1 MVFWIIV
8 IICLLTLGATLFFI
22 FDPAKKEW
30 EKIDHIADRL
40 SDAYWDL
47 AGHKGFED
55 PEVKELKAQ
64 REEARKAREDFK
76 KTRKY
81 HRVRNSEEIIEVLG
95 TITITLAVIIL
106 IIGVIL
112 GFVYMFAEQKR
123 AEAQAEVDA
132 KGAMQ
137 AVLNAIHSDQLA
149 RDKAVDDAKIE
160 TEQRLAEIEAAKQ
173 KAYAETVEKIMKSIQ
188 PELVAAMNAKAN
200 AELTSGLGNAIAP
213 YAIAQGESVS
223 QAVTRLLKGT
233 TLEETIKNIG
243 AFKTE

>member
-8 IICLLTLGATLFFI
+8 IIGLLTLGATLFFI

-112 GFVYMFAEQKR
+112 GFVYMFAEAER
-123 AEAQAEVDA
+123 AELLVEREVLQWEIDQGLYTNDDDVVGHKELFNNIREWNKELA
-132 KGAMQ
+132 YNKKCERNFWIGIF
-137 AVLNAIHSDQLA
+137 VPNIYSD
-149 RDKAVDDAKIE
+149 IE
-160 TEQRLAEIEAAKQ
+160 
-173 KAYAETVEKIMKSIQ
+173 
-188 PELVAAMNAKAN
+188 PLVVK
-200 AELTSGLGNAIAP
+200 
-213 YAIAQGESVS
+213 
-223 QAVTRLLKGT
+223 
-233 TLEETIKNIG
+233 
-243 AFKTE
+243 